1 MFEILNCFGLIS
13 EIFETK
19 GVSIWIYFF
28 GLISEIFMQQ
38 FMFIIIII
46 IHDISRRYNTLLIL
60 LIFVNENRF
69 HRTRVMI
76 SDLT

>member
-19 GVSIWIYFF
+19 VVSIWIYFF

-38 FMFIIIII
+38 FMFIIII